1 MNLDEMSLRELQEL
15 QRNITRMI
23 ETYQERAKRDALSEL
38 REKARSMG
46 FTIEEL
52 LEVKSAKATRKSP
65 EPKYRHPENPELTW
79 SGRGRKP
86 LWFVDAL
93 ELGISADAMMIQ

>member
-15 QRNITRMI
+15 QRNITRLI
-23 ETYQERAKRDALSEL
+23 ETYQDRAKRDALSEL

-52 LEVKSAKATRKSP
+52 LEFKSSKPTRKSP
-65 EPKYRHPENPELTW
+65 EPKYRHPENAELTW
-79 SGRGRKP
+79 SGRGKKP
-86 LWFVDAL
+86 RWFVSAL
-93 ELGISADAMMIQ
+93 NRGVSADDLMIQ

>member
-65 EPKYRHPENPELTW
+65 EAKYRHPENAKLTW